1 MADITVEL
9 IKTLRDKTNAGMM
22 DCKAALAEADGDLDA
37 AETVLRKKGIAS
49 AGKKASRTASEGV
62 VASKINAEGRTGVL
76 AELNCETDF
85 VAKNDN
91 FQSFVTAMIDHLAG
105 SSAEEM
111 ESLLAE
117 PFTGEGDGTVEDFV
131 KAKIAEL
138 GENIVA
144 RRFERYT
151 VEEGVAGAVSSYIHL
166 QGKVGVLVE
175 VGCSE
180 ADTVGNEKF
189 RELVKDITL
198 HIAAASPVCVGRD
211 EVPSELVEKEREIY
225 LDQVKDKPEN
235 IIEKIVSGK
244 IDKYYSTICLSEQG
258 FVKDPDK
265 TVGEV
270 VKSVAAEV
278 GDEGVEVRRFVR
290 YAVGEEV

>member
-1 MADITVEL
+1 MAEITVGL

-22 DCKAALAEADGDLDA
+22 DCKAALKEADGDLEA

-62 VASKINAEGRTGVL
+62 IASKINAEGRTGVL

-85 VAKNDN
+85 VAKNEN
-91 FQSFVTAMIDHLAG
+91 FQSFVTGMMDHLAG
-105 SSAEEM
+105 STADEM
-111 ESLLAE
+111 DAFLAE
-117 PFTGEGDGTVEDFV
+117 PFSGDADGTVEEYV

-144 RRFERYT
+144 RRFVRYT
-151 VEEGVAGAVSSYIHL
+151 VDEGSAGVVASYIHL

-175 VGCSE
+175 VGC
-180 ADTVGNEKF
+180 ANTATVSDEKF

-198 HIAAASPVCVGRD
+198 HIAAASPICVGRD
-211 EVPSELVEKEREIY
+211 EVPAELVEKEREIF

-244 IDKYYSTICLSEQG
+244 VDKYYSTVCLLEQG

-265 TVGEV
+265 TVDEV
-270 VKSVAAEV
+270 VKATAGEI
-278 GDEGVEVRRFVR
+278 GDEGVVVKRFTR